1 MNKIRVAD
9 LGDSSKIKVGEMAVA
24 IGNALGYGQSV
35 TVGYISAKDREIS
48 ESESGSSSS
57 SSSNTIKAIQTDAAI
72 NPGNSGGALINMQGQ
87 VIGIN
92 SAKIA
97 ASEVEGVGYA
107 IPISVAKP
115 IIEDLMNKENLKD
128 SEKGYLGISRKNGF

>member
-1 MNKIRVAD
+1 
-9 LGDSSKIKVGEMAVA
+9 MAVA

-48 ESESGSSSS
+48 ESEV
-57 SSSNTIKAIQTDAAI
+57 AAPVLPPLI
-72 NPGNSGGALINMQGQ
+72 RSRQFRPMQLSILVTVVVLLINMQGQ

-128 SEKGYLGISRKNGF
+128 SEKRLFRNQRKNGF

>member
-48 ESESGSSSS
+48 ESEV
-57 SSSNTIKAIQTDAAI
+57 AA
-72 NPGNSGGALINMQGQ
+72 PVLPPLIRSRQFRPMQLSIL
-87 VIGIN
+87 VT
-92 SAKIA
+92 
-97 ASEVEGVGYA
+97 VV
-107 IPISVAKP
+107 V
-115 IIEDLMNKENLKD
+115 L
-128 SEKGYLGISRKNGF
+128 